1 MILSDINNL
10 LWVEKYRPKTVS
22 DCILPIDLT
31 KVFEGMIKEGT
42 IPNMMLYGKAGTGKT
57 TVARALARDLDADS
71 IVINCSEE
79 NGIDTLRTKIRNY
92 CSTVSLN
99 GGLKIVI
106 LDEFD
111 YANAQSIQPALRGAI
126 EEFANNCRFIMT
138 CNYKNRIIDP
148 LHSRCTGIDFT
159 VPNSEKAQVASD
171 VLKRIEFIL
180 TNEKIP
186 YEKQVLVNLVKK
198 HFPDVRRII
207 NELQRY
213 SSSGKIDVG
222 ILAQGSSESYKE
234 LLGYMKNKDF
244 ACCRKWVVQN
254 LDLNT
259 TEFFKRL
266 YTELY
271 TALKPNSIPQAIL
284 IIAEYQYKS
293 AFAADQEIN
302 TMAMI
307 VQLMMD
313 CEFN

>member
-1 MILSDINNL
+1 MNEITNL
-10 LWVEKYRPKTVS
+10 LWVEKYRPKTLS
-22 DCILPIDLT
+22 DCILPIDLA
-31 KVFEGMIKEGT
+31 KIFEGMIKEGT
-42 IPNMMLYGKAGTGKT
+42 VPNMMLYGKAGTGKT
-57 TVARALARDLDADS
+57 TIARALAHDIGADS

-126 EEFANNCRFIMT
+126 EEFAKNSRFIMT
-138 CNYKNRIIDP
+138 CNYKNRIIEP

-159 VPNSEKAQVASD
+159 IPNAEKAQVAANI
-171 VLKRIEFIL
+171 LKRIEFIL

-186 YEKQVLVNLVKK
+186 YEKTVLANLVKK
-198 HFPDVRRII
+198 HFPDIRRII

-234 LLGYMKNKDF
+234 LLGYMKGKDF
-244 ACCRKWVVQN
+244 VSCRKWVVQN

-259 TEFFKRL
+259 ADFFKKL

-271 TALKPNSIPQAIL
+271 TALKQNSIPQAIL
-284 IIAEYQYKS
+284 IIAEYQYKA

-302 TMAMI
+302 TMALI

>member
-1 MILSDINNL
+1 MSDVTNL
-10 LWVEKYRPKTVS
+10 LWVEKYRPKTLS

-31 KVFEGMIKEGT
+31 KVFGGMVKEGT
-42 IPNMMLYGKAGTGKT
+42 VPNMMLYGKAGTGKT
-57 TVARALARDLDADS
+57 TVARALANDIGADS
-71 IVINCSEE
+71 IIINCSEE

-99 GGLKIVI
+99 GGLKVVI

-126 EEFANNCRFIMT
+126 EEFAKNCRFIMT
-138 CNYKNRIIDP
+138 CNYKNRIIEP

-159 VPNSEKAQVASD
+159 VPNSEKAQIAMAVM
-171 VLKRIEFIL
+171 KRMEYIL
-180 TNEKIP
+180 TNEQIP
-186 YEKQVLVNLVKK
+186 FDQQVLVNLVKK

-234 LLGYMKNKDF
+234 LLGYMKGKDF
-244 ACCRKWVVQN
+244 VSCRKWVVQN

-259 TEFFKRL
+259 ADFFKKL
-266 YTELY
+266 YNELY
-271 TALKPNSIPQAIL
+271 TSLKQNSIPPELPDSVAVGHGCSL
-284 IIAEYQYKS
+284 RPRK
-293 AFAADQEIN
+293 N
-302 TMAMI
+302 
-307 VQLMMD
+307 
-313 CEFN
+313 

>member
-1 MILSDINNL
+1 MTDINNL
-10 LWVEKYRPKTVS
+10 LWVEKYRPKTLS

-31 KVFEGMIKEGT
+31 TVFKGMVKEGT
-42 IPNMMLYGKAGTGKT
+42 IPNMMFYGTAGTGKT
-57 TVARALARDLDADS
+57 TVARALSKDIGADS
-71 IVINCSEE
+71 ILINCSEE
-79 NGIDTLRTKIRNY
+79 NGIDVLRTKIRNY
-92 CSTVSLN
+92 ASTVSLS
-99 GGLKIVI
+99 GGLKVVI

-111 YANAQSIQPALRGAI
+111 YANTNSTQPALRGFI
-126 EEFANNCRFIMT
+126 EEFAANCRFIIT
-138 CNYKNRIIDP
+138 CNYKSRVIDP

-159 VPNSEKAQVASD
+159 IPNSEKAQAAASI
-171 VLKRIEFIL
+171 LKRIEFIL
-180 TNEKIP
+180 KQENIP
-186 YEKQVLVNLVKK
+186 YEVPVLANLIKK
-198 HFPDVRRII
+198 HFPDIRRII

-234 LLGYMKNKDF
+234 LLGYMKGKDF
-244 ACCRKWVVQN
+244 AACRKWVVQN

-259 TEFFKRL
+259 AEFYKRL

-271 TALKPNSIPQAIL
+271 TALKQSSIPQAIL

-302 TMAMI
+302 TMALI

>member
-1 MILSDINNL
+1 VSNINNL
-10 LWVEKYRPKTVS
+10 LWVEKFRPKTLS

-31 KVFEGMIKEGT
+31 TIFNGMIKEGT
-42 IPNMMLYGKAGTGKT
+42 IPNMILYGKAGTGKT
-57 TVARALARDLDADS
+57 TVARAIANDLGADS
-71 IVINCSEE
+71 IIINCSEE

-99 GGLKIVI
+99 GELKIVI

-126 EEFANNCRFIMT
+126 EEFASNCRFIMT

-159 VPNSEKAQVASD
+159 VPNSEKAQVASE

-180 TNEKIP
+180 TSEKIP
-186 YEKQVLVNLVKK
+186 YDKQVLVNLVKK

-234 LLGYMKNKDF
+234 LLGFMKGKDF
-244 ACCRKWVVQN
+244 VACRKWVVQN

-259 TEFFKRL
+259 SDFFKRL

-302 TMAMI
+302 TMALI

>member
-1 MILSDINNL
+1 
-10 LWVEKYRPKTVS
+10 
-22 DCILPIDLT
+22 
-31 KVFEGMIKEGT
+31 MIKEGA

-57 TVARALARDLDADS
+57 TVARALANDLGADS
-71 IVINCSEE
+71 IIINCSEE

-126 EEFANNCRFIMT
+126 EEFATNCRFIMT

-159 VPNSEKAQVASD
+159 VPNSEKAEVAMK
-171 VLKRIEFIL
+171 VLKRIEHIL
-180 TNEKIP
+180 TAEKIE
-186 YEKQVLVNLVKK
+186 YEKPVLVNLIKK

-213 SSSGKIDVG
+213 SSTEKIDVG

-234 LLGYMKNKDF
+234 LLGYMKGKDF
-244 ACCRKWVVQN
+244 AASRKWVVQN

-266 YTELY
+266 YNELY

-302 TMAMI
+302 TMALL

>member
-1 MILSDINNL
+1 M
-10 LWVEKYRPKTVS
+10 V
-22 DCILPIDLT
+22 
-31 KVFEGMIKEGT
+31 KEGT
-42 IPNMMLYGKAGTGKT
+42 IPNMMFYGKAGTGKT
-57 TVARALARDLDADS
+57 TVARAIANDIGADN
-71 IVINCSEE
+71 ILINCSEE

-92 CSTVSLN
+92 ASTVSLN
-99 GGLKIVI
+99 GGLKVII

-126 EEFANNCRFIMT
+126 EEFAKNCRFILT
-138 CNYKNRIIDP
+138 CNYKSRVIDP
-148 LHSRCTGIDFT
+148 LHSRCTGMDFT
-159 VPNSEKAQVASD
+159 IPNIEKAACATA
-171 VLKRIEFIL
+171 VLKRIEYIL

-186 YEKQVLVNLVKK
+186 YETPVLVNLVKK
-198 HFPDVRRII
+198 HFPDIRRII

-234 LLGYMKNKDF
+234 LLGYMKGKDF
-244 ACCRKWVVQN
+244 ASCRKWVVQN

-259 TEFFKRL
+259 AEFYKRL
-266 YTELY
+266 YTEMY
-271 TALKPNSIPQAIL
+271 TSLKQSSIPQAIL
-284 IIAEYQYKS
+284 IIAEYQHKA

-302 TMAMI
+302 TMALI